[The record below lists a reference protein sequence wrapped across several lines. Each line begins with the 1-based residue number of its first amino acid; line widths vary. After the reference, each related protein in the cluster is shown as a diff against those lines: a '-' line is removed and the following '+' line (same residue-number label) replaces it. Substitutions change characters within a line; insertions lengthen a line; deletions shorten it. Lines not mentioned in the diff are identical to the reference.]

1 MEVRLDDVV
10 PGLTAASGYSPALEK
25 VVVDLARPPAFSAF
39 APFDKQGI
47 SYPAL
52 LENH

>member
-1 MEVRLDDVV
+1 MRLDDVV
-10 PGLTAASGYSPALEK
+10 PGLTDASGYSPALEK

-39 APFDKQGI
+39 APLDKQGI
-47 SYPAL
+47 SYSAL